1 MSKIKKI
8 KRSALKAL
16 LFFKLISKFIP
27 RKVSGVPSTLSRD
40 TDAGSETAVAAV
52 RNVVDNRTDVVDK
65 TRSERIRRKNATH
78 PIPMI
83 STTSIII

>member
-27 RKVSGVPSTLSRD
+27 RKVSGVPSTLSRE
-40 TDAGSETAVAAV
+40 TNAGSETAAAAV
-52 RNVVDNRTDVVDK
+52 RSDAVTRTVAVDI
-65 TRSERIRRKNATH
+65 TRMARIRRTTATH
-78 PIPMI
+78 PI
-83 STTSIII
+83 